1 MALTPTGAAL
11 SLLVTTIVLLVL
23 SWITVSA
30 RFHIR
35 RKNNSLGLDDWLMGV
50 GLVSFD
56 SLYFFSRGL
65 FSGFLFFLFFHSS
78 FCLDSICPFVLHDS
92 SCYLNRKSNQV
103 KHRN

>member
-1 MALTPTGAAL
+1 MALTPTGPAL

-50 GLVSFD
+50 GLVSFIRLFPLTD
-56 SLYFFSRGL
+56 AFFFSL
-65 FSGFLFFLFFHSS
+65 PFLFS
-78 FCLDSICPFVLHDS
+78 FCLV
-92 SCYLNRKSNQV
+92 
-103 KHRN
+103 